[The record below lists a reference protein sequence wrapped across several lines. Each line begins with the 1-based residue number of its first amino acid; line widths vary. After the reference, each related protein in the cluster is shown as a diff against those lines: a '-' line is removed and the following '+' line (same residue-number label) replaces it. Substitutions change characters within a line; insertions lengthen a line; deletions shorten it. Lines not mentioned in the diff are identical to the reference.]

1 MEENKIDNKK
11 WDEKKRD
18 EKISNISDPSY
29 LYPTKQDTFGNTT
42 FSLKERKDESA
53 KTVGESLG
61 VWTKLINKRMENKR
75 GGIGENNF
83 IIVLKN
89 GDNDKFYVAYN
100 SDGTYYLVTSL
111 LKAKWFETLQDAQNV
126 LKLPDFIECRR
137 VDGILYPPRIL
148 ALVGK
153 VSTVSTSGKCNVS
166 ILKLDF
172 IVENSINY
180 ELEIKM
186 TL

>member
-11 WDEKKRD
+11 LD
-18 EKISNISDPSY
+18 EKIRNEKILNVSDPSY

-42 FSLKERKDESA
+42 FSLKERKDESDKA
-53 KTVGESLG
+53 VGESLS

-89 GDNDKFYVAYN
+89 DDNDKFYLAYN
-100 SDGTYYLVTSL
+100 SNGTYYFVTSL

-126 LKLPDFIECRR
+126 LKLPDFTECRKI
-137 VDGILYPPRIL
+137 DGILYPPRIL
-148 ALVGK
+148 ALIGK

-166 ILKLDF
+166 IMKLDF
-172 IVENSINY
+172 IIENSINY
-180 ELEIKM
+180 DLEIKM
-186 TL
+186 